1 MNLSDGFRIG
11 DWDVLPLE
19 GRIVRAADG
28 HGETRRVRRK
38 AMDVLCTLAA
48 QPGQVVERD
57 DLLAAVWG
65 RTAVTDEPL
74 TSTIGELRRLL
85 GESQG
90 ERRYIETIPKRGYRL
105 LAAVE
110 PLAGPAS
117 ASAAVPEV
125 PPAAAAPEAEPTA
138 PTTRRPPK
146 PRFDWKVLVAVPLV
160 LAAALFA
167 WDRLSAPDAAPIPDG
182 SIAVLPFEDLS
193 PQGNQDYFAEGLAEE
208 MITLLTRVPALRV
221 AARNSA
227 FSFRGDD
234 LTVEQIA
241 ERLRVAHVLTGSVQR
256 MGDQVRVTAQLV
268 DARAGYQ
275 LWSDVYDRTLDD
287 IFAIQDDIAGEV
299 MAQLR
304 LQLLGGE
311 LRVRET
317 DPHAYTLY
325 LQARHVGRQHTREGL
340 ERAAGLYREAL
351 AIDDEYL
358 PAWNELAG
366 VYFNLVG
373 IVDMPREE
381 GFRLAREAAFKAL
394 AVDPA
399 YAPAYDRLGWLALY
413 QDNDLAA
420 AAEHYRRALE
430 LEPGNDA
437 ILSNAAVLAVALGR
451 LDDAIA
457 LLRAGAL
464 RDPVSAVAHAN
475 LANAYLL
482 ARRYPEAERS
492 IRNAL
497 MLSPQYAGAHYRL
510 ARILLA
516 QGDRAGAQQ
525 ALAAEPLEAGR
536 LLGQALLDNAEG
548 RIEASDSALAQIE
561 GRFGTRAA
569 GNLAQVYAHR
579 GDIERAFECLE
590 VEYEANGTSGFLEY
604 RWDPLFDPLRDDP
617 RWAALLERIGFG
629 ETQLAEVPFPAVTAN
644 YRKN

>member
-1 MNLSDGFRIG
+1 MNLSNGFRIG

-19 GRIVRAADG
+19 GRIVRAANG
-28 HGETRRVRRK
+28 HSETRRVRRK
-38 AMDVLCTLAA
+38 AMDVLCALAA
-48 QPGQVVERD
+48 QSGQVVERD

-85 GESQG
+85 GENQG

-110 PLAGPAS
+110 PLATAPA
-117 ASAAVPEV
+117 V
-125 PPAAAAPEAEPTA
+125 PPATTEPMEQTTVPA
-138 PTTRRPPK
+138 TRRRPIA
-146 PRFDWKVLVAVPLV
+146 RFDWKVLVAVPLV

-167 WDRLSAPDAAPIPDG
+167 WQRLTVPDAAPIPDD

-208 MITLLTRVPALRV
+208 LITLLTRVPALRV

-227 FSFRGDD
+227 FSFRGEN
-234 LTVEQIA
+234 LAVEQIA
-241 ERLRVAHVLTGSVQR
+241 ERLKVAHVLTGSVQR
-256 MGDQVRVTAQLV
+256 SGNQVRVTAQLV

-287 IFAIQDDIAGEV
+287 IFAIQDDIAGQV
-299 MAQLR
+299 MEQLR
-304 LQLLGGE
+304 LRLLGGE
-311 LRVRET
+311 LSVRET
-317 DPHAYTLY
+317 DPRAYTLY

-340 ERAAGLYREAL
+340 ERAAELYRQAL

-366 VYFNLVG
+366 VYFNLAG
-373 IVDMPREE
+373 IVEMPRDE
-381 GFRLAREAAFKAL
+381 GFRLARQAAFKAL

-399 YAPAYDRLGWLALY
+399 YAPAYDRLGWLAMY
-413 QDNDLAA
+413 QDNDLRA

-492 IRNAL
+492 IRNTL

-510 ARILLA
+510 ARVLLA
-516 QGDRAGAQQ
+516 QGDLEGARQ
-525 ALAAEPLEAGR
+525 ALAAEQLEAGQW
-536 LLGQALLDNAEG
+536 LGQALLDNAEG
-548 RIEASDSALAQIE
+548 RIAASDAALARVE
-561 GRFGTRAA
+561 RRFGTRAA

-579 GDIERAFECLE
+579 GDIERAFEWLE
-590 VEYEANGTSGFLEY
+590 VEYEANGSGGFLEF
-604 RWDPLFDPLRDDP
+604 RWDPLLDPLRGDP
-617 RWAALLERIGFG
+617 RWAALLERVGFG
-629 ETQLAEVPFPAVTAN
+629 EAELGDVPFPAIAAN

>member
-1 MNLSDGFRIG
+1 MNLSNGFRIG

-19 GRIVRAADG
+19 GRIVRAANG
-28 HGETRRVRRK
+28 HSETRRVRRK
-38 AMDVLCTLAA
+38 AMDVLCAIAA

-85 GESQG
+85 GEIPG

-110 PLAGPAS
+110 PLATAPQ
-117 ASAAVPEV
+117 V
-125 PPAAAAPEAEPTA
+125 PPAAAESVGQSAAPAA
-138 PTTRRPPK
+138 RRPPIA
-146 PRFDWKVLVAVPLV
+146 RFDWKVLVAVPLV
-160 LAAALFA
+160 LAAVLFA
-167 WDRLSAPDAAPIPDG
+167 WQRLSEPDAVPIPDD

-208 MITLLTRVPALRV
+208 LITLLTRVPALRV

-227 FSFRGDD
+227 FSFRGGN
-234 LTVEQIA
+234 LAVEQIA
-241 ERLRVAHVLTGSVQR
+241 ERLKVAHVLTGSVQR
-256 MGDQVRVTAQLV
+256 SGNQVRVTAQLV

-287 IFAIQDDIAGEV
+287 IFAIQDDIAGQV
-299 MAQLR
+299 MEQLR

-311 LRVRET
+311 LSVRET
-317 DPHAYTLY
+317 DPRAYTLY

-340 ERAAGLYREAL
+340 ERAAELYRQAL
-351 AIDDEYL
+351 AIDDQYL

-366 VYFNLVG
+366 VYFNLTG
-373 IVDMPREE
+373 IAEIPRDE

-399 YAPAYDRLGWLALY
+399 YAPAYDRLGWLAMY
-413 QDNDLAA
+413 QDNDLRA

-492 IRNAL
+492 IRSAL

-510 ARILLA
+510 ARVLLA
-516 QGDRAGAQQ
+516 QGDLEGARQ
-525 ALAAEPLEAGR
+525 ALAAEPLEAGQW
-536 LLGQALLDNAEG
+536 LGQALIHNAEG
-548 RIEASDSALAQIE
+548 RIATSDAALARLE
-561 GRFGTRAA
+561 RRFGNRAA

-579 GDIERAFECLE
+579 GDIERAFEWLE
-590 VEYEANGTSGFLEY
+590 EEYAANGAGGFLEF
-604 RWDPLFDPLRDDP
+604 RWDPLLDPLRGDP
-617 RWAALLERIGFG
+617 RWAALLERMGFG
-629 ETQLAEVPFPAVTAN
+629 EAELGDVPFPAVAVN
-644 YRKN
+644 YRKIEGK